1 MAFNNY
7 LRSQNV
13 LLLTNLYRTKYKYKR
28 NTSLHYNRSSGYY
41 DELAWAAVWLYKATD
56 KKEYLE
62 NAKTRLLLSNKN
74 NKNLYKFDWDHKQIG
89 VNIMLAQI
97 TRKLDS
103 KSYLIYLCLITEK
116 KLKFKKAC
124 ITELIIFVY

>member
-7 LRSQNV
+7 FRSQNV

-41 DELAWAAVWLYKATD
+41 DELAWAAVWLYKATN

-74 NKNLYKFDWDHKQIG
+74 NKNLNKFDWDHKQIG

-103 KSYLIYLCLITEK
+103 KSSFFLSLFNNRK
-116 KLKFKKAC
+116 K
-124 ITELIIFVY
+124 T